1 MRRCTLEEV
10 ARFSGGRLIRG
21 DPSLSVD
28 RLHTDTRT
36 LLAGDCFVAL
46 QGDRFDGHAF
56 VPQVKGRGAVAAL
69 VSHGLDPA
77 DLPGDLGLV
86 EVPDTLEAL
95 QRFAANYRQLLSVRT
110 IGVTGSSGK
119 TSTKELIASVLRVR
133 FKTKATEGN
142 LNNHIGVPLTLIR
155 LDEDDEYGVVEMGMN
170 HPGELAPLV
179 KMTAPE
185 IGVISSIGPAHIEFF
200 SDQAAIAA
208 EKAELIAALPPE
220 GLAVLNADDEW
231 SRRVA
236 NRTHARVVWVG
247 DHPDSSWRAQ
257 DLQIAADGL
266 SFLLRHNGSAATVRL
281 PVMNRVMAANALLA
295 AAVGRECGLTMDEI
309 ARGLE
314 AVRLPGARMQ
324 VLNAHGS
331 QAASGPWIINDSYNA
346 NPDSMKAALTA
357 LGEFPGAIRRLAVLG
372 SMGELGRHAAELH
385 REVGE
390 FAARRGLEFLIA
402 VGPHAE
408 ACAKGAM
415 EAGLSRNRIVA
426 ALDAEEA
433 AVALKPL
440 LREGDAVLVKGSHFM
455 GLERLVNVI
464 TGKDA
469 S

>member
-10 ARFSGGRLIRG
+10 ARFSGGRLVKG
-21 DPSLSVD
+21 DPTLPVD

-46 QGDRFDGHAF
+46 HGDRFDGHAF
-56 VPQVKGRGAVAAL
+56 VPQLKTHGAVAAI
-69 VSHGLDPA
+69 VSHRLNPA
-77 DLPGDLGLV
+77 DLPEGLGLV
-86 EVPDTLEAL
+86 EVPDTLEGL
-95 QRFAANYRQLLSVRT
+95 QRFAANYRQLLSVKT

-133 FKTKATEGN
+133 YKTKATEGN

-155 LDEDDEYGVVEMGMN
+155 LDEEVEYGVVEMGMN
-170 HPGELAPLV
+170 HPGEIAPLV
-179 KMTAPE
+179 KITAPE

-200 SDQAAIAA
+200 EDQAGIAQ

-220 GLAVLNADDEW
+220 GLAVLNSDDEW

-236 NRTHARVVWVG
+236 DRTRARLVWTGSQV
-247 DHPDSSWRAQ
+247 DSTWRAENIQ
-257 DLQIAADGL
+257 VATDHL

-281 PVMNRVMAANALLA
+281 PVVNRVMISNALLA

-324 VLNAHGS
+324 VVKAHG
-331 QAASGPWIINDSYNA
+331 AWIINDAYNA
-346 NPDSMKAALTA
+346 NPDSMKAALIA
-357 LGEFPGAIRRLAVLG
+357 LREFQGATRRLAVLG
-372 SMGELGRHAAELH
+372 SMGELGQHAAELH
-385 REVGE
+385 RATGE
-390 FAARRGLEFLIA
+390 FAAKQDIAFLVA

-408 ACAKGAM
+408 AYARGAM
-415 EAGLSRNRIVA
+415 AAGLGHNQIVA
-426 ALDAEEA
+426 ALDAKEA
-433 AVALKPL
+433 ETALRSL

-455 GLERLVNVI
+455 GLEKLVAALS
-464 TGKDA
+464 GKD
-469 S
+469 SV

>member
-10 ARFSGGRLIRG
+10 ARFSGGRLIKG
-21 DPSLSVD
+21 DPSLPVD

-56 VPQVKGRGAVAAL
+56 VAQVKNHGAVAAL
-69 VSHGLDPA
+69 VSHRLISS
-77 DLPGDLGLV
+77 DLPDDLGLV

-119 TSTKELIASVLRVR
+119 TSTKELIASVLRAR
-133 FKTKATEGN
+133 FRTKATEGN

-179 KMTAPE
+179 KMTAPD

-200 SDQAAIAA
+200 ADQAAIAA

-220 GLAVLNADDEW
+220 GLAVLNAGDEW
-231 SRRVA
+231 SRRIA
-236 NRTHARVVWVG
+236 GRTRARVVWIG
-247 DHPDSSWRAQ
+247 DGPDSTWRAE
-257 DLQIAADGL
+257 DLQIATDGL
-266 SFLLRHNGSAATVRL
+266 SFRLRHNGGAPRVRL
-281 PVMNRVMAANALLA
+281 PVVNRVMVANALLA
-295 AAVGRECGLTMDEI
+295 AAVGRECGMTLDEI

-324 VLNAHGS
+324 VVKARGAWILNDA
-331 QAASGPWIINDSYNA
+331 YNA
-346 NPDSMKAALTA
+346 NPDSMKAALVA
-357 LGEFPGAIRRLAVLG
+357 LSEFPGASRRLAVLG
-372 SMGELGRHAAELH
+372 SMGELGRHAAGLH
-385 REVGE
+385 RAIGE
-390 FAARRGLEFLIA
+390 FAARQNLAFLIA

-408 ACAKGAM
+408 AYAKGAM
-415 EAGLSRNRIVA
+415 AAGLGHNQIVA

-433 AVALKPL
+433 TVALLPL
-440 LREGDAVLVKGSHFM
+440 LREGDAVLVKGSRFM
-455 GLERLVNVI
+455 GLDRLVAAV
-464 TGKDA
+464 TATAEKGA
-469 S
+469 L

>member
-10 ARFSGGRLIRG
+10 ARFSGGRLIQG
-21 DPSLSVD
+21 DPSLPVD

-46 QGDRFDGHAF
+46 RGDRFDGHAF
-56 VPQVKGRGAVAAL
+56 VPQVKDHGAVAAL
-69 VSHGLDPA
+69 VSHRLDSS

-119 TSTKELIASVLRVR
+119 TSTKELIASVLRMR

-170 HPGELAPLV
+170 HPGELASLV

-200 SDQAAIAA
+200 ADQAAIAA

-236 NRTHARVVWVG
+236 DRTHARVVWVG
-247 DHPDSSWRAQ
+247 DRPDSTWRAE

-266 SFLLRHNGSAATVRL
+266 SFRLRHNGGAAMVRL
-281 PVMNRVMAANALLA
+281 PVVNRVMVANALLA

-314 AVRLPGARMQ
+314 AVQLPGARMQ
-324 VLNAHGS
+324 VLNAHG
-331 QAASGPWIINDSYNA
+331 AWIINDAYNA
-346 NPDSMKAALTA
+346 NPDSMKAALAA
-357 LGEFPGAIRRLAVLG
+357 LSEFPGASRRLAVLG
-372 SMGELGRHAAELH
+372 SMGELGRHATELH
-385 REVGE
+385 REIGE
-390 FAARRGLEFLIA
+390 FAARQGIEFLIA

-408 ACAKGAM
+408 ACVQGALA
-415 EAGLSRNRIVA
+415 AGLGHNRIAA

-433 AVALKPL
+433 AAALKPL

-455 GLERLVNVI
+455 GLERLVSAI

-469 S
+469 P

>member
-10 ARFSGGRLIRG
+10 ARFCGGRLIKG
-21 DPSLSVD
+21 DPLLPVD

-56 VPQVKGRGAVAAL
+56 VPQVKNYGAVAAL
-69 VSHGLDPA
+69 VSHGHIP
-77 DLPGDLGLV
+77 DLPDDLGLV
-86 EVPDTLEAL
+86 EVPNTLEAL

-142 LNNHIGVPLTLIR
+142 LNNHIGVPLTLIG

-179 KMTAPE
+179 QMTAPE

-200 SDQAAIAA
+200 ADQAAIAA

-220 GLAVLNADDEW
+220 GLAVLNSDDEW
-231 SRRVA
+231 SRRIA
-236 NRTHARVVWVG
+236 GRTNARVVWIG
-247 DHPDSSWRAQ
+247 KSTDSTWWAEDVQ
-257 DLQIAADGL
+257 VATNGL

-281 PVMNRVMAANALLA
+281 PVVNRVMIANALLA

-324 VLNAHGS
+324 VVKAHG
-331 QAASGPWIINDSYNA
+331 AWIINDAYNA

-357 LGEFPGAIRRLAVLG
+357 LGEFPGVNRRLAVLG
-372 SMGELGRHAAELH
+372 SMGELGQHATKLH
-385 REVGE
+385 HEIGE
-390 FAARRGLEFLIA
+390 FAARQDLAFLIA

-415 EAGLSRNRIVA
+415 AAGLGHNQIVA

-433 AVALKPL
+433 TVALRPL

-455 GLERLVNVI
+455 GLERLVSAI
-464 TGKDA
+464 TSASGKDPR
-469 S
+469 